1 MRHAAAIAAI
11 ATVAAVACGG
21 TGATRKQGGAR
32 PGLAG
37 SGGQTGEVRTGAS
50 AASQRCR
57 ELLPLMRK
65 AAEEEGVDLALLVGL
80 VRAESNFRN
89 DARSPMGALGLTQCL
104 RSTARAKKCGD
115 LSDEY
120 ENLRCGARVLAAF
133 LKHYAN
139 NLYLGLS
146 GYNAGHGMP
155 DRARK
160 ASELPANVQY
170 VEDVLWGRARF
181 LARGCDF

>member
-1 MRHAAAIAAI
+1 MRWLALTIVLVFAAG
-11 ATVAAVACGG
+11 CGG
-21 TGATRKQGGAR
+21 GETARKRDRKPGGDR
-32 PGLAG
+32 VLGRAG
-37 SGGQTGEVRTGAS
+37 DGDSRGGTS
-50 AASQRCR
+50 AASGRCR
-57 ELLPLMRK
+57 DLLPLIRK
-65 AAEEEGVDLALLVGL
+65 AADEEGVDAALMVGL

-115 LSDEY
+115 LSDEQ

-133 LKHYAN
+133 LKHYGG

-146 GYNAGHGMP
+146 GYNAGHSMP
-155 DRARK
+155 NKARD
-160 ASELPANVQY
+160 AAELPANVQY

-181 LARGCDF
+181 RTRGCDF